1 MLFFAFSAN
10 STIHSIVANN
20 SNNFVP
26 STLTISLGDT
36 VEFTNTGGF
45 HNVNATLSTFPN
57 NKALVMQF
65 LLQIGHFNTYLP
77 FRNI

>member
-36 VEFTNTGGF
+36 VEFTNTI
-45 HNVNATLSTFPN
+45 HVNTLSTFPN
-57 NKALVMQF
+57 NQGFGNAVSSSNWSFQHIYF
-65 LLQIGHFNTYLP
+65 